1 MRRIIALA
9 AVSTLALA
17 ACGKPREA
25 AAPAEPAASA
35 EAETGPAPSPEAAA
49 AATAPV
55 EAPFD
60 VSMTVPGVYKS
71 DTSHAYITFSYDH
84 QGYSRPWLRWRSW
97 SGDLTW
103 NPAAPEQS
111 SVTAV
116 INVASIDSGVD
127 EFDEHLK
134 SADFFEAEKY
144 PQITFNSTSVT
155 IDGPATAKVAGDLT
169 IKGVTKPVTLDVKI
183 NRAADDNF
191 AKGYKLGF
199 SGKTAIKRSDFGVDK
214 YTPFVGDDVEIVV
227 EAEFVMAKEAP
238 APAQ

>member
-1 MRRIIALA
+1 MRKFIALA
-9 AVSTLALA
+9 AISTIALA
-17 ACGKPREA
+17 ACSKPQEA

-35 EAETGPAPSPEAAA
+35 EAETAPAPSPEAAA
-49 AATAPV
+49 AESAPA

-60 VSMTVPGVYKS
+60 VSMTAPGVYKA

-97 SGDLTW
+97 TGDLNW

-111 SVTAV
+111 SIAV
-116 INVASIDSGVD
+116 VIDAASIDSGVD
-127 EFDEHLK
+127 KFDEHLT
-134 SADFFEAEKY
+134 SADFFDVAKH

-155 IDGPATAKVAGDLT
+155 IDGPATAKIAGDLT
-169 IKGVTKPVTLDVKI
+169 VKGVTKPATLDVKI
-183 NRAADDNF
+183 NRAADDDF

-199 SGKTAIKRSDFGVDK
+199 SGKTSIKRSDFGVDK
-214 YTPFVGDDVEIVV
+214 YTPFVGDDVEIIV
-227 EAEFVMAKEAP
+227 EAEFVMPKEEP

>member
-1 MRRIIALA
+1 MRRLLLLA
-9 AVSTLALA
+9 AVSSVALA
-17 ACGKPREA
+17 ACGKPEEA

-35 EAETGPAPSPEAAA
+35 EAVAADPAPAPEAAVA
-49 AATAPV
+49 EPAPA

-60 VSMTVPGVYKS
+60 VSMTVPGVYKT

-97 SGDLTW
+97 TGDLNW
-103 NPAAPEQS
+103 NPSVPEQS
-111 SVTAV
+111 SITAV
-116 INVASIDSGVD
+116 IDAASIDSGVD
-127 EFDEHLK
+127 KFDEHLR
-134 SADFFEAEKY
+134 SADFFEVEKF

-183 NRAADDNF
+183 NRAADDDF

-199 SGKTAIKRSDFGVDK
+199 SGKTAVKRSDFGVDK
-214 YTPFVGDDVEIVV
+214 YTPFVGDDVEVLL
-227 EAEFVMAKEAP
+227 EAEFVLPKEP

>member
-17 ACGKPREA
+17 ACGKPQEA